1 MSRKILIDV
10 RPEQIRVALLEKDD
24 LAEIYVE
31 SAEHRRIAGN
41 IYRGKVKNV
50 LPGMQAAFVDI
61 GEGKNAF
68 LYTGDIHTDKEPC
81 PPIQELLKTGQEL
94 TVQVA
99 KEPVGT
105 KGARITTQITLP
117 GKYLVL
123 MPAVNTVGISRRIED
138 ETERQRLKSIAQA
151 MKPESMGLIV
161 RTAAFEK
168 NAEDFAT
175 ELNFLTNLWAKIEK
189 GERKGK
195 VPRPL
200 HREESILYRTVRDLF
215 TGDVDQLIVNGWEE
229 YGKVLEWTDF
239 LSPFLRERV
248 QYFEPKRSL
257 FATFEIEKQIERAV
271 QRKIRLKSGGS
282 LVMDPT
288 EALTVI
294 DVNTDKYVGRVNL
307 EDTVFHT
314 NLEAAEEIARQIRL
328 RDIGGII
335 VIDFI
340 DMEVGEN
347 RMQVLETLK
356 TALKRDRAKTNVVGF
371 TGLGL
376 VEMTRKKI

>member
-10 RPEQIRVALLEKDD
+10 RPEQIQVALLEQDD
-24 LAEIYVE
+24 LVEIYVE
-31 SAEHRRIAGN
+31 SAEHQRIAGN

-68 LYTGDIHTDKEPC
+68 LYAGDIQPGKEPC
-81 PPIQELLKTGQEL
+81 PPVQELLKTGQEL
-94 TVQVA
+94 TVQVV

-123 MPAVNTVGISRRIED
+123 MPAVNYVGISRQIEN
-138 ETERQRLKSIAQA
+138 ESERQRLKSIAQDI
-151 MKPESMGLIV
+151 KPESMGLIV

-168 NAEDFAT
+168 GAEDFAT
-175 ELNFLTNLWAKIEK
+175 ELNFLTELWAKIEK

-200 HREESILYRTVRDLF
+200 YREESILYRTVRDLF
-215 TGDVDQLIVNGWEE
+215 NGDVDQLIINRQEE
-229 YGKVLEWTDF
+229 YRKVLEWTDL
-239 LSPFLRERV
+239 LSPSLRERV
-248 QYFEPKRSL
+248 RYFEPKRDL
-257 FATFEIEKQIERAV
+257 FAYFGVGEQIERAA

-294 DVNTDKYVGRVNL
+294 DVNTDKYVGKVDL

-340 DMEVGEN
+340 DMEVAEN
-347 RMQVLETLK
+347 RLQVLE
-356 TALKRDRAKTNVVGF
+356 ALKAALKKDRAKTNVVGF